1 MIAGAEKLRYYL
13 DHPVE
18 ARRIAVAG
26 HLFALRYH
34 RAVSQADY
42 FLRTAHLAL
51 ATTSPAAGQDDVE
64 PASARLRP
72 SPWPEQQYGE
82 TTGQALLARYD
93 GNKWLVPHGGM
104 TKTKLS
110 EGWQA

>member
-1 MIAGAEKLRYYL
+1 MA
-13 DHPVE
+13 
-18 ARRIAVAG
+18 
-26 HLFALRYH
+26 
-34 RAVSQADY
+34 
-42 FLRTAHLAL
+42 
-51 ATTSPAAGQDDVE
+51 

-72 SPWPEQQYGE
+72 SPWPEAQYGA

-110 EGWQA
+110 DGWA